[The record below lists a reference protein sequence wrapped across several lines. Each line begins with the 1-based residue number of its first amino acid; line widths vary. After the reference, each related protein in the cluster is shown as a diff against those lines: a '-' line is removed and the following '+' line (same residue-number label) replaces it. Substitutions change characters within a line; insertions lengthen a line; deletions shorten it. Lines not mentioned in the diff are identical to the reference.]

1 MSTSSKSRP
10 ALPKFT
16 GVDTFS
22 DIHNRYQ
29 FRYPTDWR
37 RYEID
42 GKPNSVLFSP
52 YGDQESPRTF
62 ISAYASTLDFEVVAE
77 DLEDLKA
84 AVGEGLAQFADV
96 TIERQ
101 SDDAYGNL
109 LKFERTFTFVED
121 GVTRKRRTWIL
132 YVATHQIVFTYQG
145 ETAEDYEYWL
155 PMGNT
160 MFFHTKIPDSF
171 WFATDRD
178 LNGFGKK
185 GDESVKSDA

>member
-1 MSTSSKSRP
+1 MSTSSKPRP
-10 ALPKFT
+10 VLPKFT

-22 DIHNRYQ
+22 DVQGRYQ

-37 RYEID
+37 RYAIEGYPD
-42 GKPNSVLFSP
+42 GVLFSP
-52 YGDQESPRTF
+52 YGEQESPRTF
-62 ISAYASTLDFEVVAE
+62 ISAYAIKLDFEVVAE

-84 AVGEGLAQFADV
+84 AVAEGLNQFKSA
-96 TIERQ
+96 TIEQ
-101 SDDAYGNL
+101 STDDAMGNL
-109 LKFERTFTFVED
+109 LKFERLFTFVED

-145 ETAEDYEYWL
+145 ETVEDYEYWL

-178 LNGFGKK
+178 LNGFGKNR
-185 GDESVKSDA
+185 ESAPDA